1 MIEVEDRFSFIDTLS
16 HKIHNIIILYIFAF
30 FNKKVPPLLLQRGK

>member
-16 HKIHNIIILYIFAF
+16 HKIHSIIILYIFAF
-30 FNKKVPPLLLQRGK
+30 FNKKVPPLRLQRGK